1 MLTGKPVITVIF
13 SGRPLLL
20 SETAERSEALIQA
33 WFPGTEGGRA
43 VADLITGKTEPQGR
57 LTMSFPRN
65 MGQIPLYYNAF
76 STGRPVTGENPDY
89 MKDLA
94 QSFINMATTVPV
106 ILFMSIFCAVLLNQ
120 NFRGRGIARVIFFIP
135 IVYASSAM
143 LNVDT
148 GNVMQQA
155 MQNSSYAV
163 ESSKGMAGFQMAELI
178 SQIGLPDDFIE
189 IITGI
194 VDKIY
199 NVVQLSGV
207 QIIIMLA
214 ALQSISP
221 SLYEAAYAEGAGGFE
236 KFWLIT
242 LPMSASS
249 IVLCLIYSIINS
261 FVAYD
266 NPVVKLTKQMMTDM
280 KYGYSAA
287 MSWTYFVIV
296 FVILAA
302 VYAVGNRAAFTY
314 DKQR

>member
-1 MLTGKPVITVIF
+1 MKQKGYYSSPIARQKAKTGVIF
-13 SGRPLLL
+13 SLPVIFGIVVLFIVPLVQSL
-20 SETAERSEALIQA
+20 R
-33 WFPGTEGGRA
+33 
-43 VADLITGKTEPQGR
+43 
-57 LTMSFPRN
+57 M
-65 MGQIPLYYNAF
+65 AF
-76 STGRPVTGENPDY
+76 SSVSVKGQTGLIYKFAGLENFKYAFTENPDY

-120 NFRGRGIARVIFFIP
+120 NFKGRGIARVIFFIP

-148 GNVMQQA
+148 GDVMQQA

-163 ESSKGMAGFQMAELI
+163 ESFKGMAGFQMAELI

-199 NVVQLSGV
+199 SVVQLSGV

-214 ALQSISP
+214 ALRSISP

-302 VYAVGNRAAFTY
+302 VYAVGTRAAFTY